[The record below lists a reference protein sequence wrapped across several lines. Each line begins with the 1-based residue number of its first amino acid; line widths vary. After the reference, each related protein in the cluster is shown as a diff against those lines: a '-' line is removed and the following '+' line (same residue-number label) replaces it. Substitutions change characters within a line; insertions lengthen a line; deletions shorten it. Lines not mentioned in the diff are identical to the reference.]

1 MSTETLTPDDIPT
14 PTTSYCAWLAA
25 ALASAS
31 DRESRIKLY
40 GELADEA
47 FVHSAEAPTKEL
59 WRFWGSL
66 HEGFYSQMR
75 DLQDPPKP
83 KRRWFR

>member
-1 MSTETLTPDDIPT
+1 MTDTTDIPT
-14 PTTSYCAWLAA
+14 PTTTHCTSLAA
-25 ALASAS
+25 ALASAT

-47 FVHSAEAPTKEL
+47 FVHAVEAPTEEL
-59 WRFWGSL
+59 RQFWGSL
-66 HEGFYSQMR
+66 HEGFYGDMR
-75 DLQDPPKP
+75 RLVDPPKP